1 MKPLV
6 IISEP
11 ALCDLLSINDYY
23 LLTVNDKTAAAI
35 IDRLEAAVNSLAD
48 FPERGS
54 IPKELLVLGIGQY
67 RQIIAKPYRIIFEL
81 LPEKVVVHAV
91 LDGRRD
97 MQALL
102 TQRLVKLNDFNYR

>member
-1 MKPLV
+1 MKQAV

-23 LLTVNDKTAAAI
+23 LLTVSDKTAAAI
-35 IDRLEAAVNSLAD
+35 IDRLEATINSLAD

-54 IPKELLVLGIGQY
+54 IPKELLALGIGQY
-67 RQIIAKPYRIIFEL
+67 RQIITKPYRIIFEV
-81 LPEKVVVHAV
+81 LPKKVVVHAV

-97 MQALL
+97 MQDLL
-102 TQRLVKLNDFNYR
+102 TQRLVKLNNFNHP